1 MELLSSNSD
10 KALVFSQWVTY
21 LNLIELS
28 LKDAGIQF
36 VRLDGRMLRSQR
48 ERAINDF
55 NNNPNIKVFLISL
68 KCGSMGLNLVVAN
81 RCFLM
86 DPWWNPSIEDQAID
100 RIYRISQTRPV
111 SVFRLVIENSIE
123 DRVIE
128 LQDKK
133 CELISRAFGSNK
145 PKRLESEIIK
155 DLQNLLL

>member
-1 MELLSSNSD
+1 
-10 KALVFSQWVTY
+10 
-21 LNLIELS
+21 
-28 LKDAGIQF
+28 
-36 VRLDGRMLRSQR
+36 MLRSQR
-48 ERAINDF
+48 ERVINDF

-100 RIYRISQTRPV
+100 RIYRIGQTRPV
-111 SVFRLVIENSIE
+111 SIFRLVIENSIE